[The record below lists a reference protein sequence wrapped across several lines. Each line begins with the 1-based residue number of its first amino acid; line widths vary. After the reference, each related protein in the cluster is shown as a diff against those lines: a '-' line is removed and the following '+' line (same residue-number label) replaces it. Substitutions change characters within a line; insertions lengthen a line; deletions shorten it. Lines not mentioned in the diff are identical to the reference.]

1 MKPAR
6 TRGFT
11 LVELLVA
18 LTILAMI
25 SVLSWRG
32 LDSVIRGRNAATSI
46 QDRTLAI
53 TSALDQMAIDLRNS
67 SPANVAIV
75 TAPQPGADAMQF
87 VRSVPDPGGAQR
99 QVRIQWRLVE
109 NVLTRLSSEEGA
121 ETFSQPALGQ
131 VQSMAVRIYA
141 GGRWISSE
149 ELAKAGAASP
159 GPIIGVA
166 VLLGLAEGEI
176 TRTFVVGG
184 L

>member
-1 MKPAR
+1 MKPSR
-6 TRGFT
+6 SRGFT

-67 SPANVAIV
+67 SPTNITVVA
-75 TAPQPGADAMQF
+75 QEGGDAMQF
-87 VRSVPDPGGAQR
+87 YRAVPDPSGAQR
-99 QVRIQWRLVE
+99 QMRIQWRLIDGE
-109 NVLTRLSSEEGA
+109 LTRLSNEDGA
-121 ETFSQPALGQ
+121 EAFSQPALGQ

-149 ELAKAGAASP
+149 EFARADANP
-159 GPIIGVA
+159 GPISGVA
-166 VLLGLAEGEI
+166 VLIGLREGEI
-176 TRTFVVGG
+176 NRTFVVGG